1 MKLLLIVLFSITGIL
16 ANSQVLL
23 LNDTSA
29 DVHFITRYANEDME
43 GYFKGIQGS
52 SVFNE
57 ANLEGAYFKMVFAV
71 ATAHTASSQMN
82 LALVQA
88 DCFNPARY
96 PFIELF
102 STSIKPLNN
111 DHMFE
116 FNGTLKVKGKTRLI
130 TFPFSA
136 VPHGGGYNFS
146 FSFGIRRKAFD
157 LDCSDAG
164 KDIKIMVH
172 AFAK

>member
-1 MKLLLIVLFSITGIL
+1 MKFLLFVLFSVTCVL
-16 ANSQVLL
+16 ANSQALL

-52 SVFNE
+52 AVFKE
-57 ANLEGAYFKMVFAV
+57 DNLAGAYFKMVFAV
-71 ATAHTASSQMN
+71 ATAHTTSNQMS

-116 FNGTLKVKGKTRLI
+116 FNGTLKVKGRTKLI
-130 TFPFSA
+130 SFPFGA
-136 VPHGGGYNFS
+136 VPRGGGYDFS

-157 LDCSDAG
+157 LDCTDTG
-164 KDIKIMVH
+164 KDIKIVVH
-172 AFAK
+172 AYAK